1 MTACPSRARA
11 SAGLALAWVCLTA
24 GLGASAC
31 SSPEDPATETSAA
44 SKDADSPLMKA
55 LTPPATTATKEG
67 LAAAIVIDTS
77 GSMDQRAAK
86 GNNTPKIN
94 FARTAANDIVAQ
106 FARYAEDHKG
116 EPVLLAIYEF
126 SARDNQERCREV
138 VPMSP
143 PDREKARTAI
153 EKLRARGGTPIG
165 DAMVKA
171 KLALD
176 ATGLARKHLLVI
188 TDGENT
194 DGYQPD
200 EVAVAINKRPEVER
214 PSMYFVAFD
223 VDAKIFAPVKN
234 AGGLIMSAASGKEL
248 NETLDM
254 LLRGKI
260 LIEK

>member
-1 MTACPSRARA
+1 MMTAAVRAWVVLA
-11 SAGLALAWVCLTA
+11 VAAGLF
-24 GLGASAC
+24 GAAC
-31 SSPEDPATETSAA
+31 RAAEDPG
-44 SKDADSPLMKA
+44 ADRRGEPMEADNPLLKA
-55 LTPPATTATKEG
+55 LTPPAAAATREG

-77 GSMDQRAAK
+77 GSMEQPAAK
-86 GNNTPKIN
+86 GNRTPKIDY
-94 FARTAANDIVAQ
+94 ARAAARDIVAQ

-126 SARDNQERCREV
+126 SNRSGQPRCREV

-143 PDREKARTAI
+143 PDRERASSAI
-153 EKLRARGGTPIG
+153 ERLRADGGTPIG
-165 DAMVKA
+165 DAMVTA
-171 KLALD
+171 KLGLD

-194 DGYQPD
+194 DGYSPD

-214 PSMYFVAFD
+214 PSVYFVAFD
-223 VDAKIFAPVKN
+223 IDAKIFAPVKN

-248 NETLDM
+248 NDTLDM